1 MSVSV
6 GIIIFVFKEY
16 NSRNQAG
23 LDDSCSKRRDISLKD
38 LGILIVVVIILFP
51 LSASIAYSICFL
63 LIFIS

>member
-38 LGILIVVVIILFP
+38 LGILIVVGDNIVR
-51 LSASIAYSICFL
+51 SECFNSVLNL
-63 LIFIS
+63 LLTDFHF